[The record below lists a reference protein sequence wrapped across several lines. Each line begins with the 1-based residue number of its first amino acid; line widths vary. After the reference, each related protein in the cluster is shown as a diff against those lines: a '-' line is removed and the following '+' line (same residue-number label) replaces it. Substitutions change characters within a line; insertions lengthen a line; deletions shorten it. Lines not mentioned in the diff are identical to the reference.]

1 MMIDTHIHLIPS
13 VDDGAKDLDTALDM
27 ARLAVN
33 EGIHSIIAT
42 PHYNIPDYKNDF
54 VLENYYKLIERLK
67 EEKLELEVYLGN
79 EIHLNEEG
87 VSAIFNQRAYSLAK
101 SDYYLIELPFHQYYP
116 AHEEL
121 IFQLIAKGKQV
132 ILAHIERYVSFQKDP
147 EKLINLIRQGC
158 YGQLTSSYLTNA
170 KTNKRAIQL
179 IEAGLVH
186 IIASDGHNL
195 SKRAPK
201 LLDGYQ
207 SVRERFGEAIAN
219 QLFHENP
226 KRIIK
231 NQPLLE
237 IQVNTKHKKKKWYN
251 FFIG

>member
-1 MMIDTHIHLIPS
+1 MMIDTHIHLVPG

-27 ARLAVN
+27 ARLAIN
-33 EGIHSIIAT
+33 EGIYSIIAT
-42 PHYNIPDYKNDF
+42 PHYNIPDYKNEF
-54 VLENYYKLIERLK
+54 VFENFYKLVERLK
-67 EEKLELEVYLGN
+67 EEKLELELYLGN

-87 VSAIFNQRAYSLAK
+87 VSAIFSQEAYSLAN

-121 IFQLIAKGKQV
+121 IFQIIAKGKQV
-132 ILAHIERYVSFQKDP
+132 ILAHIERYVSFQRDP
-147 EKLINLIRQGC
+147 EKLINLIQQGC

-170 KTNKRAIQL
+170 KTNKRAMQL

-195 SKRAPK
+195 SNRAPK
-201 LLDGYQ
+201 LLEGYQ
-207 SVRERFGEAIAN
+207 SVRERFGEVIAN
-219 QLFHENP
+219 QLFDENP

-231 NQPLLE
+231 NQPLLN
-237 IQVNTKHKKKKWYN
+237 IHVNTNNIKKKWYN
-251 FFIG
+251 FFTD